1 MPTLPEISIT
11 KKKLNKEDIDKLN
24 KLSSIMLNK
33 MNGGAKKKSKTR
45 KISRKH

>member
-1 MPTLPEISIT
+1 MPTLPEIVVT
-11 KKKLNKEDIDKLN
+11 KKKLNKDDIDKLN

-45 KISRKH
+45 KISKRP

>member
-1 MPTLPEISIT
+1 MPTLPEISVT

-45 KISRKH
+45 KISKRC